1 MRRYL
6 VQAVDRA
13 LLVDTLPSA
22 EQPAGN
28 AWAARMLGVGSVIGF
43 FVCVFR
49 TFISCLMI
57 NQCKQR

>member
-1 MRRYL
+1 MRQYL

-57 NQCKQR
+57 N